1 MTKRNY
7 NRFNMTGSCTECN
20 ESACASSSR
29 SNGAYAAQSTNNALL
44 LTMDTVIAVSIF
56 VALSALVSII
66 GSIAVIIISAI
77 IIILSAVII
86 CVITPAE
93 YRPNKALEPLI

>member
-20 ESACASSSR
+20 ESACASSCR
-29 SNGAYAAQSTNNALL
+29 TFAAAAAQSTNSALL

-56 VALSALVSII
+56 VALLAVISII
-66 GSIAVIIISAI
+66 VNAAVIIISAI
-77 IIILSAVII
+77 IIILGIVII
-86 CVITPAE
+86 CLIAQQE
-93 YRPNKALEPLI
+93 YRPNKVLASLI

>member
-29 SNGAYAAQSTNNALL
+29 SNGANAAQSTNNALL

-66 GSIAVIIISAI
+66 GNVRMPDGRLRQLFRSRRHRS
-77 IIILSAVII
+77 
-86 CVITPAE
+86 P
-93 YRPNKALEPLI
+93 RRR